1 VSADERGFRATA
13 ALVFV
18 ASATATVAWCGSMAG
33 GMPMPGGWTM
43 SMAWMRMPGQ
53 TWTAA
58 AATFMGMWILMMVAM
73 MIPSLVP
80 MLARYRDAVRP
91 QAGPRLAAPTTL
103 AAAGYLFS
111 WTLVGAAVYPVGL
124 AVAAAAMRSDA
135 LARAVPL
142 ATGAVLVLAGCLQ
155 LTPWKTRALACC
167 RAACACAPPLAASPA
182 GAWRHG
188 VHLGRHCATCCT
200 GFMAAL
206 LVGGVMDPGVM
217 MLVAAAITAER
228 LVPTPGP
235 VARATGVLLV
245 SAGTLVIA
253 RGPLV

>member
-1 VSADERGFRATA
+1 
-13 ALVFV
+13 
-18 ASATATVAWCGSMAG
+18 
-33 GMPMPGGWTM
+33 
-43 SMAWMRMPGQ
+43 MRMPGQ
-53 TWTAA
+53 TWAGA
-58 AATFMGMWILMMVAM
+58 AATFMGMWVVMMIAM

-80 MLARYRDAVRP
+80 MLARYRAAVR
-91 QAGPRLAAPTTL
+91 GPRRAVPTTL
-103 AAAGYLFS
+103 AAAGYLFA
-111 WTLVGAAVYPVGL
+111 WTLVGAAAYPVGV

-155 LTPWKTRALACC
+155 LTPWKTRALGCC
-167 RAACACAPPLAASPA
+167 RAACACAPPLSASPG

-206 LVGGVMDPGVM
+206 LVGGVMDVGVM
-217 MLVAAAITAER
+217 ALVAAAITAER

-235 VARATGVLLV
+235 VARAAGVLLV